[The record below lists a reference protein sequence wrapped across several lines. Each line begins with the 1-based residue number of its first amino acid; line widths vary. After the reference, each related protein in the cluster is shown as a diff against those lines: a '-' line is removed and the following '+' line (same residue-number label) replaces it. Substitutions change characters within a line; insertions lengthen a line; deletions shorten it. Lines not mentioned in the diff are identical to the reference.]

1 MTLDLVILSWIWHQ
15 KQRPQ
20 KQKLTNGITSNLKSF
35 IHQRTQSEWK
45 DNQQNKRYVNHKGLI
60 SRVYKELLKFNNKS
74 NNLIMQWAEELNR
87 HFSEDDTQMTKKHMK
102 RCSTL
107 VVTGEMQIKTTMKYH
122 LPPIRMSIIKKTENN
137 KCWFGCKKL

>member
-1 MTLDLVILSWIWHQ
+1 MR
-15 KQRPQ
+15 KY
-20 KQKLTNGITSNLKSF
+20 LKIIPDKELIF
-35 IHQRTQSEWK
+35 RK
-45 DNQQNKRYVNHKGLI
+45 D
-60 SRVYKELLKFNNKS
+60 KELLKFNNKS
-74 NNLIMQWAEELNR
+74 NNLIIQWAEELNR

-137 KCWFGCKKL
+137 KC